1 VAGSTRSGQRSG
13 AAAHNIEAILRIEK
27 QDERKLLLHHRAL
40 HAVGRFMGTPFFFAI
55 QSLGVGFW
63 LWINTKG
70 ALSWRFDEYPSRPM
84 DCDVLLPKEMAL
96 FEEAFIAE
104 ASDAQEARIAAFR
117 PLSDRNAEPHPR
129 EVRTMCP
136 GESAR

>member
-13 AAAHNIEAILRIEK
+13 AAAHNIEAILCIEK

-70 ALSWRFDEYPSRPM
+70 ALSWRFDEYPFSLM
-84 DCDVLLPKEMAL
+84 SLVLALEAVLLTSCVLIRQNISDQA
-96 FEEAFIAE
+96 FE
-104 ASDAQEARIAAFR
+104 R
-117 PLSDRNAEPHPR
+117 RNHPR
-129 EVRTMCP
+129 TP
-136 GESAR
+136 DQFIG